1 MAMTWTIENTPE
13 GLYRL
18 LLDLVAVRS
27 ISLTPGEVEIAEKIE
42 ESLRAL
48 PYFRSNPDDL
58 RFIPIPGDA
67 LGRKSVM
74 ALVRAQPATRK
85 TIVVIGH
92 ADVVGAEPY
101 GSLADLAF
109 DPLALSAC
117 LRNEDLS
124 PEVRADLES
133 GDFLFGRGVGDM
145 KAGVA
150 IGMALVAER
159 SADPSSLGANLL
171 FLALVDEEISSA
183 GMRAAVPVLAELQEE
198 LDFIACLN
206 TEPSDPGFS
215 QGRNHCFSL
224 GSAGKHNLF
233 FLFAGRAS
241 HSTAYFEGF
250 NAILPAAHLAVL
262 VEGNDS
268 LTDRSPRDTFSPMGC
283 LKLKDLRKTYSGTLP
298 ETAAAYVNLNPVHRM
313 PGEILVS
320 MERFAWEA
328 LDRSLRQVKEAYLRY
343 GEHIGQWPPR
353 GEWHGKVLSYAE
365 LAGAAQKHAG
375 VGYGETLRKFIA
387 GLPPGMEEQDRC
399 IAVAEETLRLS
410 GMKGPLVIYG
420 FLPPYYPQ
428 RVTTGRTPREK
439 ALVEA
444 VEWAVS
450 EGASRFGVKIEVN
463 DYFGGVSDLSFFG
476 YPGKASDLEALSRN
490 LPGWG
495 TVFPFPE
502 KDLPRLDVPVANI
515 APAGKDSHKK
525 TERLEVPYSLKV
537 VPRLLGG
544 IFDRLAEGE

>member
-1 MAMTWTIENTPE
+1 MTWTIENTPE

-18 LLDLVAVRS
+18 LLELVKVKS
-27 ISLTPGEVEIAEKIE
+27 VSLTPGEVEIAEKIDG
-42 ESLRAL
+42 SLRAL

-58 RFIPIPGDA
+58 RFIPIPADA
-67 LGRKSVM
+67 MGRKSVM
-74 ALVRAQPATRK
+74 ALVRAKPATRK

-101 GSLADLAF
+101 GTLADLAF
-109 DPLALSAC
+109 DPVALSAR
-117 LRNEDLS
+117 LKEEDLA

-150 IGMALVAER
+150 LGMGLVAER
-159 SADPSSLGANLL
+159 SAAPASLGANLL

-183 GMRAAVPVLAELQEE
+183 GMRAAVPVLAEMQEE

-215 QGRNHCFSL
+215 QGRSHCFSL

-233 FLFAGRAS
+233 FLFAGKAS

-262 VEGNDS
+262 LEGNDS

-283 LKLKDLRKTYSGTLP
+283 LKLKDLRNTYSGTLP

-313 PGEILVS
+313 PGEILAS
-320 MERFAWEA
+320 LERLSWEA
-328 LDRSLRQVKEAYLRY
+328 LDRSISQVREAYLRY
-343 GEHIGQWPPR
+343 GENIGQWPPR
-353 GEWHGKVLSYAE
+353 GEWHGKVLSYSE
-365 LAGAAQKHAG
+365 LAGAAEKL
-375 VGYGETLRKFIA
+375 VGPGFEETLRKFIA

-410 GMKGPLVIYG
+410 GLKGPLVVYG

-428 RVTTGRTPREK
+428 RVTTGRTPGEK
-439 ALVEA
+439 ALVDA

-450 EGASRFGVKIEVN
+450 EGSSRFGVKIDVN

-476 YPGKASDLEALSRN
+476 FQGTVSDMEALSGN

-495 TVFPFPE
+495 TVFPFPD
-502 KDLPRLDVPVANI
+502 KDLIRLDVPVANI
-515 APAGKDSHKK
+515 GPAGKDSHKK
-525 TERLEVPYSLKV
+525 TERLELSYSLKV
-537 VPRLLGG
+537 VPRLLAGV
-544 IFDRLAEGE
+544 FDRLAAGN

>member
-1 MAMTWTIENTPE
+1 MTWKIENTPE

-18 LLDLVAVRS
+18 LLDLVKVRS
-27 ISLTPGEVEIAEKIE
+27 VSLTPGEVEIAEKIDE
-42 ESLRAL
+42 ALRTL

-58 RFIPIPGDA
+58 RFIPIPGDP

-74 ALVRAQPATRK
+74 ALVRAKPATRR
-85 TIVVIGH
+85 TVVVIGH

-101 GSLADLAF
+101 GNLAELAF
-109 DPLALSAC
+109 DPVSLTA
-117 LRNEDLS
+117 RMKEEDLA
-124 PEVRADLES
+124 PEVRADLDS

-150 IGMALVAER
+150 LGMGLVAER
-159 SADPSSLGANLL
+159 SAAPSTMGANLL
-171 FLALVDEEISSA
+171 FLALVDEEISSG
-183 GMRAAVPVLAELQEE
+183 GMRAAVPVLADLQQE
-198 LDFIACLN
+198 LDFVACLN

-262 VEGNDS
+262 LEGNDS

-283 LKLKDLRKTYSGTLP
+283 LKLKDLRNTYSGTLP

-313 PGEILVS
+313 PAEILKAL
-320 MERFAWEA
+320 ERFSWEA
-328 LDRSLRQVKEAYLRY
+328 LDRSIRQVRDAYLRY
-343 GEHIGQWPPR
+343 GENIGQWPPR

-365 LAGAAQKHAG
+365 LAESASKL
-375 VGYGETLRKFIA
+375 VGPGFEGIMKAFVQ
-387 GLPPGMEEQDRC
+387 GLPAGMEEQDRC

-410 GMKGPLVIYG
+410 GMKGPLVVYG

-428 RVTTGRTPREK
+428 RVTTGRTPRER

-450 EGASRFGVKIEVN
+450 EGSSRFGVKIDVN

-476 YPGKASDLEALSRN
+476 FQGTASDLEALSQN

-495 TVFPFPE
+495 TVFPFPD
-502 KDLPRLDVPVANI
+502 KDLPRLDVPVANV

-525 TERLEVPYSLKV
+525 TERLELSYSLEV
-537 VPRLLGG
+537 VPRLLAG
-544 IFDRLAEGE
+544 IFDRLAAGN